1 MNPLDEAMGLAPASA
16 PVRQVSVSSTDEV
29 QQPARGV
36 RFAENGAS
44 KAGRPKAGRR
54 LQRALS
60 VNTALRTMGKDGE
73 SLREIWD
80 DGLTGPVPVTPPGAS
95 GSDADR
101 VVRLLHGAVHDG
113 FLDKGGER
121 TYAFATVAET
131 NEDGGLVSADGW
143 DPKNG
148 AVGENASAE
157 AEASAPAPA
166 AVAFRSV

>member
-16 PVRQVSVSSTDEV
+16 PVRQVSVSSTDAV

-73 SLREIWD
+73 SLH
-80 DGLTGPVPVTPPGAS
+80 S
-95 GSDADR
+95 GQKCYDIEQTIR
-101 VVRLLHGAVHDG
+101 QRLDQAI
-113 FLDKGGER
+113 
-121 TYAFATVAET
+121 
-131 NEDGGLVSADGW
+131 
-143 DPKNG
+143 
-148 AVGENASAE
+148 
-157 AEASAPAPA
+157 
-166 AVAFRSV
+166 